1 MAILEKIKL
10 IITKEQ
16 MIHVCNHIGETY
28 VDNIH
33 CREFVFEKG
42 KIYGLV
48 GEHGSGGESISSLLT
63 GRINLN
69 DNIIYLDDIKL
80 DEGSI
85 QNYGWYVGKSEY
97 AKGLIKK
104 EISVKHA
111 IEIAIKKYHRYANVD
126 EVVTDFHLSSGRL
139 NYELSKYSGER
150 LRASLAIGYA
160 SNRRIYCFPWM
171 NTLYFHDIILSS
183 GVFRFFK
190 KLKNEGCIII
200 LPTARKENV
209 IGIVD
214 EVIEINNPRF
224 DKMISQH
231 PYFIEHF

>member
-1 MAILEKIKL
+1 MV
-10 IITKEQ
+10 Q
-16 MIHVCNHIGETY
+16 VCNHIGETY
-28 VDNIH
+28 IDNIH
-33 CREFVFEKG
+33 CREYFFEKG

-69 DNIIYLDDIKL
+69 DNIVYLDDNKL
-80 DEGSI
+80 DEESI
-85 QNYGWYVGKSEY
+85 KNCGWYVGKSEY

-111 IEIAIKKYHRYANVD
+111 IEIAIKKYHRYSSVD

-139 NYELSKYSGER
+139 DYELSKYSGER

-171 NTLYFHDIILSS
+171 NTLYFHDIVLSS

-224 DKMISQH
+224 DNMISQH
-231 PYFIEHF
+231 PYFIEYFK